1 MWPLTRSPFM
11 TSTPLHHVQR
21 LRLSGDA
28 QLCAVQGT
36 LWVTRDHDPLDH
48 VLGEGACL
56 TLRRGDWVTLEAW
69 QAGVPS
75 AWGLRPTPR
84 RHGLGRRFLAAG
96 LGALAARVRGLAA
109 GLLALARSA
118 EAMASRAQG
127 CISATDSKASA
138 GTV

>member
-1 MWPLTRSPFM
+1 M
-11 TSTPLHHVQR
+11 TPTPLHQVQR

-36 LWVTRDHDPLDH
+36 LWVTRDHDPQDH
-48 VLGEGACL
+48 VLRQGACL
-56 TLRRGDWVTLEAW
+56 ALRRGDWVTLEAW
-69 QAGVPS
+69 QHGAPS
-75 AWGLRPTPR
+75 AWGLQPQPCRQ
-84 RHGLGRRFLAAG
+84 GLTARFLAVG
-96 LGALAARVRGLAA
+96 LAALAVRVRGLA
-109 GLLALARSA
+109 GSLLALARSA

>member
-1 MWPLTRSPFM
+1 M

-36 LWVTRDHDPLDH
+36 LWVTRDHDPEDH
-48 VLGEGACL
+48 VLREGACL
-56 TLRRGDWVTLEAW
+56 ALRRGDWVTLEAW
-69 QAGVPS
+69 HHGAPS
-75 AWGLRPTPR
+75 AWGLRPQPCR
-84 RHGLGRRFLAAG
+84 QGLASRFFAAG
-96 LGALAARVRGLAA
+96 LALLAARVRGLAGA
-109 GLLALARSA
+109 LLALARSA

>member
-1 MWPLTRSPFM
+1 M

-36 LWVTRDHDPLDH
+36 LWVTRDHDPEDH
-48 VLGEGACL
+48 VLREGACL
-56 TLRRGDWVTLEAW
+56 ALRRGDWVTLEAW
-69 QAGVPS
+69 HHGAPS
-75 AWGLRPTPR
+75 AWGLRPQPCR
-84 RHGLGRRFLAAG
+84 QGLAL
-96 LGALAARVRGLAA
+96 LAARVRGLAGA
-109 GLLALARSA
+109 LLALARSA

>member
-1 MWPLTRSPFM
+1 M
-11 TSTPLHHVQR
+11 TPTPLHQVQR

-36 LWVTRDHDPLDH
+36 LWVTRDHDPQDH
-48 VLGEGACL
+48 VLRQGACL
-56 TLRRGDWVTLEAW
+56 ALRRGDWVTLEAW
-69 QAGVPS
+69 QHGAPS
-75 AWGLRPTPR
+75 AWGLQPRPCR
-84 RHGLGRRFLAAG
+84 QGLTARFLAVG
-96 LGALAARVRGLAA
+96 LAALAVRVRGLA
-109 GLLALARSA
+109 GSLLALARSA

>member
-1 MWPLTRSPFM
+1 MTPRPLQQ
-11 TSTPLHHVQR
+11 VQR

-36 LWVTRDHDPLDH
+36 VWVTRDHDPQDH
-48 VLGEGACL
+48 VLREGACL
-56 TLRRGDWVTLEAW
+56 ALRRGDWVTLEAW
-69 QAGVPS
+69 QQGAPS
-75 AWGLRPTPR
+75 AWGLQPQPCRQ
-84 RHGLGRRFLAAG
+84 GLVARWRAVGLAA
-96 LGALAARVRGLAA
+96 LASRVRGLAA

>member
-1 MWPLTRSPFM
+1 M
-11 TSTPLHHVQR
+11 TPTPLHQVQR

-36 LWVTRDHDPLDH
+36 LWVTRDHDPQDH
-48 VLGEGACL
+48 VLREGACL
-56 TLRRGDWVTLEAW
+56 ALRRGDWVTLEAW
-69 QAGVPS
+69 QHGAPS
-75 AWGLRPTPR
+75 AWGLQPR
-84 RHGLGRRFLAAG
+84 LCRQGLTARFLAVVLA
-96 LGALAARVRGLAA
+96 ALAVRVRGLAA

-127 CISATDSKASA
+127 CISATDSKASV

>member
-1 MWPLTRSPFM
+1 M

-36 LWVTRDHDPLDH
+36 LWVTRDHDPQDH
-48 VLGEGACL
+48 VLREGTCL
-56 TLRRGDWVTLEAW
+56 ALRRGDWVTLEAW
-69 QAGVPS
+69 HSGVPS
-75 AWGLRPTPR
+75 AWGLQPRPCR
-84 RHGLGRRFLAAG
+84 QGLARRFLAAG
-96 LGALAARVRGLAA
+96 LALLAAGVRGLAGA
-109 GLLALARSA
+109 LLALARSA

>member
-1 MWPLTRSPFM
+1 M

-36 LWVTRDHDPLDH
+36 LWVTRDHDPEDH
-48 VLGEGACL
+48 VLREGACL
-56 TLRRGDWVTLEAW
+56 AVRRGDWVTLEAW
-69 QAGVPS
+69 HHGAPS
-75 AWGLRPTPR
+75 AWGLRPEPR
-84 RHGLGRRFLAAG
+84 RQGLASRLFAAG
-96 LGALAARVRGLAA
+96 LALLAARVRGLAGA
-109 GLLALARSA
+109 LLALARRA